1 MSGFT
6 IGQAAKA
13 AHVNVETIRFYERQG
28 LVVQPP
34 TPSQGYREYDSETVE
49 RVRFIRQAQEIGF
62 SLREVRELVALRSDP
77 RGDCADVRARATAKL
92 DVVNAKIAQLHRVRS
107 ALETLIAACPGK
119 GAVWSCSI
127 LGELAGNCC
136 SPGE

>member
-6 IGQAAKA
+6 IGQVAKA
-13 AHVNVETIRFYERQG
+13 ANVNVETIRFYERRG

-62 SLREVRELVALRSDP
+62 SLREVQELVALRSDP
-77 RGDCADVRARATAKL
+77 CGDCADVRARATAKL
-92 DVVNAKIAQLHRVRS
+92 NDVNAKIAQLHRVRS

-119 GAVWSCSI
+119 GAVESCSI
-127 LGELAGNCC
+127 LEELARSRCNKA
-136 SPGE
+136 E